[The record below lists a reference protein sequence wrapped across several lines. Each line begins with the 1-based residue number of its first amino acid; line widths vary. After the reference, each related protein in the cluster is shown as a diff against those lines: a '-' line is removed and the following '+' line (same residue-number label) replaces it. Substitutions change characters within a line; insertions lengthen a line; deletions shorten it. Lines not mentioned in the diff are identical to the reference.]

1 MMDFMQLFGGGNAA
15 GGMRRPPVGQ
25 GMDLYGGQP
34 SMNLG
39 MGSTNPYVN
48 PDTGTGMRAP
58 ASFGQMPTGGMDMS
72 NAKLAMAL
80 LDAGKPQV
88 QKMPA
93 QMQQM
98 QLPSGANQNYEQLLK
113 MYGVRGLLG

>member
-1 MMDFMQLFGGGNAA
+1 MDLMQLLGMGNAA
-15 GGMRRPPVGQ
+15 GGMRMPSMGG

-39 MGSTNPYVN
+39 MTMPSNPYST
-48 PDTGTGMRAP
+48 DMGTGIKLPDWFGKMP
-58 ASFGQMPTGGMDMS
+58 AGGTNMS
-72 NAKLAMAL
+72 NAKLVMSL

-93 QMQQM
+93 QIQQM